1 MVIVPSWDGAGN
13 VTAKQVHSMRYF
25 ALLHGAKTAFDL
37 SPAPPGLAES
47 RPTHYMRVEDD
58 VYVNLQRITEELVSG
73 VARVV
78 PGPDLRL
85 PTTFAWAFFVTEGAA
100 HPYPT
105 GAAFVLSANLVQALA
120 AAHELAPLDI
130 GRPQPDSS
138 SDRRGKGGFHEFGWS
153 TDDAFIG
160 LLLRPFSYTRVNDRR
175 FHDALGRGINAFPAS
190 NHSLAIHGLRTWTEF
205 NLLHAARFDDF
216 NCLAADPQDELEL
229 LPDGTSRL
237 WMEVDGLQQA
247 VFIRGCENIQYL
259 TSEVCQAY
267 SVDNRVCAAL
277 GAHFRAVCPAA
288 AAHYRS
294 TVGRRASGQT
304 SAHRNTS

>member
-1 MVIVPSWDGAGN
+1 MYGDIVIVPSWDGAGN

-25 ALLHGAKTAFDL
+25 ALLHSEAKALDL
-37 SPAPPGLAES
+37 LPPPRPGLAAS

-58 VYVNLQRITEELVSG
+58 VYVNVLRIAEELISG
-73 VARVV
+73 VARVL
-78 PGPDLRL
+78 PGPDLHF

-100 HPYPT
+100 YPYPA

-130 GRPQPDSS
+130 GRPQPDSAC
-138 SDRRGKGGFHEFGWS
+138 DGRGKGGFHEFGWS
-153 TDDAFIG
+153 TDDAFVG
-160 LLLRPFSYTRVNDRR
+160 LLLRPFRYTRLNDRR
-175 FHDALGRGINAFPAS
+175 FHDALGRGINGFPAS

-205 NLLHAARFDDF
+205 NILHADRFEEF
-216 NCLAADPQDELEL
+216 NCLAADPQDELER

-237 WMEVDGLQQA
+237 WMEVDGLRRA
-247 VFIRGCENIQYL
+247 VTIRGCDNIHFL
-259 TSEVCQAY
+259 TAEVCQTY

-288 AAHYRS
+288 AAHYRR
-294 TVGRRASGQT
+294 TVGQR
-304 SAHRNTS
+304 